1 MTDEPMNDERRHLA
15 AIDEVVQA
23 VVARYAGG
31 GSALAAVRRSFSE
44 MAGPGW
50 GDARPVRIDGATLVV
65 EVPSGSLA
73 TNLRF
78 DAPRVVAGL
87 VAAGLAPGVTAIRLR
102 VARGPAEGPPD
113 GSVGLAGEASGL

>member
-1 MTDEPMNDERRHLA
+1 MTDERGRLA
-15 AIDEVVQA
+15 AIDEIVQA
-23 VVARYAGG
+23 VVARYTGG
-31 GSALAAVRRSFSE
+31 GSALAALRRSFSE

-50 GDARPVRIDGATLVV
+50 VDARPVRIDGATLVV

-102 VARGPAEGPPD
+102 VARGPTEGPPD
-113 GSVGLAGEASGL
+113 GSGGLAGEASGL